1 MVHPTMFII
10 EIGEEALTI
19 ALWMVQILLALG
31 FTLSGFGKVSQPV
44 EKLWARMNWAKHV
57 APPVIRLI
65 GSLEILGALGLIVPK
80 ATGSL
85 PWLTPVAAVGLVLT
99 MMGAILTHVSLHEAK
114 VVGVNAVLL
123 LLALFIA
130 VGSFVFVPGG

>member
-1 MVHPTMFII
+1 MVHPNSFII
-10 EIGEEALTI
+10 EIGEETMTL
-19 ALWMVQILLALG
+19 ALWIVQILLALG

-44 EKLWARMNWAKHV
+44 AKLRARWNWTRHV

-65 GSLEILGALGLIVPK
+65 GSLEIVGALGLIVPK
-80 ATGSL
+80 ATGYL

-99 MMGAILTHVSLHEAK
+99 MMGAILTHVRLHEAK
-114 VVGVNAVLL
+114 AVGVPVVLL

-130 VGSFVFVPGG
+130 VGYFVF